1 MPLFRKLKPKQKSIK
16 RLDVNRDRDISS
28 FQAQIGM
35 RVTALD
41 RPWNEVPVLFQ
52 SFVIEN
58 EEQLAILKQYCRTI
72 TVASS
77 GEETGQVETDNFKAS
92 VLSPSASVFTEVE
105 PLESELPNAIN
116 QFGQAYIHVAGLLK
130 NIADREAANFSG
142 MRSIVRS
149 CIDSISNNAN
159 AMFWLTRVRD
169 QDAYTAEHCVRV
181 GILAIA
187 FGRYLGLAD
196 EQLETIGLCG
206 MLHDVGKMRV
216 SSAILN
222 KPGALDDGELRIMRQ
237 HPQFGFELLDSEYR
251 LEPEISQA
259 ALSHHERLD
268 GKGYPDGL
276 KANSIDRF
284 TRIIAIIDAYDA
296 MTSDRVYRKG
306 MPVSN
311 ALNVLYKNSG
321 SQFDAELV
329 EVFIRMIGIYPLG
342 SLVELNSGEV
352 AIVLAASPE
361 NKLTPVVELVLD
373 ASGQSCEARVLNLSK
388 EPRML
393 DGQVYRIA
401 KALPDAIEGF
411 SLSDYTRHKAGLS
424 VAAVSF
430 PR

>member
-1 MPLFRKLKPKQKSIK
+1 MPLFRKSKSKPEQKTIK
-16 RLDVNRDRDISS
+16 RLDVNRDKDILS
-28 FQAQIGM
+28 FQAQVGM

-58 EEQLAILKQYCRTI
+58 EEQLAILKRYCRTI

-77 GEETGQVETDNFKAS
+77 GEEAGQVETDSSKPS
-92 VLSPSASVFTEVE
+92 VSPRSAPAFTEVR
-105 PLESELPNAIN
+105 PLEIELPNAIN
-116 QFGQAYIHVAGLLK
+116 QFGQAYNHVAGLLK
-130 NIADREAANFSG
+130 NIADREVANFSG
-142 MRSIVRS
+142 MRNIVRS

-222 KPGALDDGELRIMRQ
+222 KPGALDDEEWRIMRQ
-237 HPQFGFELLDSEYR
+237 HPHLGFELLDSEHQ
-251 LEPEISQA
+251 LEPEIGQA

-268 GKGYPDGL
+268 GKGYPAGL
-276 KANSIDRF
+276 KADSIDHF
-284 TRIIAIIDAYDA
+284 TRIISIIDAYDA

-306 MPVSN
+306 MPASN
-311 ALNVLYKNSG
+311 ALSVLYKNSG
-321 SQFDAELV
+321 PQFDAELV
-329 EVFIRMIGIYPLG
+329 EVFIRMIGIYPPG

-361 NKLTPVVELVLD
+361 NRLTPVVELVLD
-373 ASGQSCEARVLNLSK
+373 ANGHPCEARVFNLN
-388 EPRML
+388 EQPCTL

-411 SLSDYTRHKAGLS
+411 NLSEYIRNKANLS
-424 VAAVSF
+424 STAGS
-430 PR
+430 

>member
-1 MPLFRKLKPKQKSIK
+1 M
-16 RLDVNRDRDISS
+16 DVNRDKDILS
-28 FQAQIGM
+28 FQAQVGM

-58 EEQLAILKQYCRTI
+58 EEQLAILKRYCRTI

-77 GEETGQVETDNFKAS
+77 GEEAGQVETDSSKPS
-92 VLSPSASVFTEVE
+92 VSPRSAPAFTEVR
-105 PLESELPNAIN
+105 PLEIELPNAIN
-116 QFGQAYIHVAGLLK
+116 QFGQAYNHVAGLLK
-130 NIADREAANFSG
+130 NIADREVANFSG
-142 MRSIVRS
+142 MRNIVRS

-222 KPGALDDGELRIMRQ
+222 KPGALDDEEWRIMRQ
-237 HPQFGFELLDSEYR
+237 HPHLGFELLDSEHQ
-251 LEPEISQA
+251 LEPEIGQA

-268 GKGYPDGL
+268 GKGYPAGL
-276 KANSIDRF
+276 KADSIDHF
-284 TRIIAIIDAYDA
+284 TRIISIIDAYDA

-306 MPVSN
+306 MPASN
-311 ALNVLYKNSG
+311 ALSVLYKNSG
-321 SQFDAELV
+321 PQFDAELV
-329 EVFIRMIGIYPLG
+329 EVFIRMIGIYPPG

-361 NKLTPVVELVLD
+361 NRLTPVVELVLD
-373 ASGQSCEARVLNLSK
+373 ANGHPCEARVFNLN
-388 EPRML
+388 EQPCTL

-411 SLSDYTRHKAGLS
+411 NLSEYIRNKANLS
-424 VAAVSF
+424 STAGS
-430 PR
+430 